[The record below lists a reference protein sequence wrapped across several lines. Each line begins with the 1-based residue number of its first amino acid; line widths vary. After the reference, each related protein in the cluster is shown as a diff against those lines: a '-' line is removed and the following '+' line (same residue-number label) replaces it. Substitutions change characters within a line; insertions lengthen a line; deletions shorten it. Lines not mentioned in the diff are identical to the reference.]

1 MARVKEELEALTVEE
16 LKQVL
21 KIKGLDEKGKKSELV
36 ERILAAEEADTNEIL
51 AAEEADTSEILAAE
65 EADTSEN
72 VSNSDTSTV
81 TVKVIDTYKD
91 KERGSTQHI
100 NDTFEVRTER
110 AEQLVAA
117 GVAIIV

>member
-1 MARVKEELEALTVEE
+1 MAIVKEELEALTVEE
-16 LKQVL
+16 LKQML
-21 KIKGLDEKGKKSELV
+21 KDKGLEEKGKKSELV
-36 ERILAAEEADTNEIL
+36 ERILAAEEADT
-51 AAEEADTSEILAAE
+51 SE
-65 EADTSEN
+65 S

-100 NDTFEVRTER
+100 NDTFEVKTER
-110 AEQLVAA
+110 AKQLVAA

>member
-21 KIKGLDEKGKKSELV
+21 KNKGLDENGKKSELV
-36 ERILAAEEADTNEIL
+36 ERILAAEEADTN
-51 AAEEADTSEILAAE
+51 EILAAE

-100 NDTFEVRTER
+100 NDTFEIRTER

>member
-21 KIKGLDEKGKKSELV
+21 KNKGLDEKGKKSELV
-36 ERILAAEEADTNEIL
+36 ER
-51 AAEEADTSEILAAE
+51 ILAAE

-110 AEQLVAA
+110 AKQLVAA